1 MIFLGTR
8 SSPLAIIQARRV
20 EAALKTAQKT
30 KNVEIVSMKT
40 QGDQLQIPLA
50 NFGGKQ
56 LFTKELQD
64 GLLSGF
70 IHGAVHSLKDVEE
83 HSLDLIF
90 SAFLER
96 QNPLDVMIVHQD
108 YKDVNVDSEFRIGT
122 CSPRRKQQ
130 IQKIYLKAA
139 VLDIRGNVGTRLSKV
154 SSQMFDSIILAKAGL
169 ERLNIYSE
177 EDLISLYPNLRM
189 RELPAAIMVPAAGQG
204 IIVVECIPQ
213 NKSLFA
219 CINDPV
225 IEKVALTERMFIKA
239 FNGNCRTAL
248 AAYVYPHADSCDYK
262 IDGFYQNQWQS
273 IDLKDFLHR
282 DLGSLREDVEKFVGS
297 FER

>member
-1 MIFLGTR
+1 MVHLENSIIFMYR
-8 SSPLAIIQARRV
+8 
-20 EAALKTAQKT
+20 
-30 KNVEIVSMKT
+30 KT

-50 NFGGKQ
+50 DFGGKQ

-64 GLLSGF
+64 ALLSGF

-83 HSLDLIF
+83 HSLDLVF
-90 SAFLER
+90 GAFLER
-96 QNPLDVMIVHQD
+96 QNPLDVMIIHRD
-108 YKDVNVDSEFRIGT
+108 YKDVSVDSEFRIGT
-122 CSPRRKQQ
+122 CSPRRKLQ
-130 IQKIYLKAA
+130 IQKIYQNAK

-154 SSQMFDSIILAKAGL
+154 SSQMFDAIILAKAGL
-169 ERLNIYSE
+169 ERLNINSE
-177 EDLISLYPNLRM
+177 EELVSLYSDLRM
-189 RELPAAIMVPAAGQG
+189 HELPADIMVPAAGQG
-204 IIVVECIPQ
+204 IIVVECAPQ
-213 NKSLFA
+213 NKNLFA

-262 IDGFYQNQWQS
+262 MDGFYQNQWQS
-273 IDLKDFLHR
+273 IDLKEFLHR
-282 DLGSLREDVEKFVGS
+282 DLDSLRDDIEEFVNS